1 MHQADTDEGGNG
13 DEDGVD
19 EEQVERSKKIE
30 QVACGQSVTCRTERR
45 HERSG
50 DGDARNDIALTPRA
64 QCRDARCPAK
74 GGDKDIVDGG
84 GSAGQ
89 EFTLCLVD
97 GRDEEIDHG
106 REHADECGNGKVAPG
121 FLEKFDVVDADGQSH
136 TNDRP
141 HEWGYKH
148 GTDDDRC
155 GIDIQPQRRNED
167 GKDEHPQVGT
177 AKTHALADLLDNLY
191 AVLHVGHNVEVA
203 FHYIKKRL
211 YGHSIKGIVSGKY
224 STFFT

>member
-19 EEQVERSKKIE
+19 EEQVERSKEIE

-50 DGDARNDIALTPRA
+50 DGDARNDVALTPRA
-64 QCRDARCPAK
+64 QCRDACCSAK
-74 GGDKDIVDGG
+74 SGDENVVDGG
-84 GSAGQ
+84 SSAGK
-89 EFTLCLVD
+89 ELALCLID
-97 GRDEEIDHG
+97 GRNEEIDHG
-106 REHADECGNGKVAPG
+106 RKHTDECGYGKVAPG
-121 FLEKFDVVDADGQSH
+121 LPEKFDVVDADGQSH

-211 YGHSIKGIVSGKY
+211 YGHSIKGDYFWQI
-224 STFFT
+224 